1 MLDDRAHLLH
11 KGTVMLEQAATPHD
25 LERCRPYLHLLARLR
40 LGPRLQAKIDPSD
53 IVQETL
59 LKAHAH
65 ADQFRGQSAGEW
77 AAWLRRILAN
87 TLAEAA
93 RRFQTDARD
102 LAHEQNLE
110 NSLEE
115 SSARLEHWLAA
126 DQSSPSERAAR
137 QEELF
142 RLAQALDQLPP
153 DQRTAVE
160 LHHLQGRPVA
170 ELAALLERDAGA
182 VGALLY
188 RGLKKLRALLR
199 EPQSE

>member
-1 MLDDRAHLLH
+1 
-11 KGTVMLEQAATPHD
+11 
-25 LERCRPYLHLLARLR
+25 
-40 LGPRLQAKIDPSD
+40 
-53 IVQETL
+53 VQETL
-59 LKAHAH
+59 LKAHAQ

-77 AAWLRRILAN
+77 TAWLRRILAN
-87 TLAEAA
+87 TLAETA

-115 SSARLEHWLAA
+115 SAARLENWLAA
-126 DQSSPSERAAR
+126 EQSSPSERATR
-137 QEELF
+137 QEDLL
-142 RLAQALDQLPP
+142 RLAQALEQLPP

-160 LHHLQGRPVA
+160 LHHLQGCPVA
-170 ELAALLERDAGA
+170 EVAVVLERDAGA

-199 EPQSE
+199 EPESE